1 VKRLLL
7 AGLFLVALLVAAL
20 VLAPLGAALAWV
32 GADRWGLSADSAEG
46 TVWSGRLRAAR
57 IGGLPLGEV
66 ELGLAPLSLLS
77 GALRLDASARD
88 GAFTGRAAVVADRN
102 GVGVE
107 DAHGEAPLNLFRAPL
122 PLSGLLR
129 FEGVTVRFREGRC
142 VFASGRVQTSGLR
155 GPSGL
160 LGETAPALSG
170 EAACRD
176 GALFLPLE
184 GAGPAG
190 EFALHLSLEGD
201 GRYRAEARMVAAD
214 PALEAGLRLA
224 GFTSDGRAQVR
235 AEAGRLWR

>member
-1 VKRLLL
+1 VKRLIL
-7 AGLFLVALLVAAL
+7 AGLFLLVLLASVLA
-20 VLAPLGAALAWV
+20 LAPLGAALAWA
-32 GADRWGLSADSAEG
+32 GADRWGLSAEAAEG
-46 TVWSGRLRAAR
+46 TIWSGRLRGAR

-77 GALRLDASARD
+77 GAWRLDATAHD
-88 GAFTGRAAVVADRN
+88 GAFTGRAALIAA
-102 GVGVE
+102 GGSVGVE

-160 LGETAPALSG
+160 LGEAAPTLSG

-176 GALFLPLE
+176 GALLLPLE

-224 GFTSDGRAQVR
+224 GFTSEGRAQVR
-235 AEAGRLWR
+235 AEAGRLGR